1 MRYFDLHCDTLYRA
15 VNESKYLDSKDFELS
30 FNSARELFDT
40 WKQCTAIWIPDEFST
55 KEAQALFEIASAKL
69 TDDARRLLMP
79 INDFDA
85 EQSLIF
91 TVENAKLISDVNYI
105 AHLKSR
111 GVRMITLTWNAEN
124 NIGGGALAQGTGL
137 TPFGHKCIRELE
149 NHDIV
154 IDISHA
160 SDRLF
165 YDVAEASKKPFV
177 ASHSNSRTVCN
188 NMRNITDDQFSV
200 IVNRGGLVGLNF
212 HKNFLSEK
220 PEKSSLMDVL
230 RHAHYFLS
238 LGGENTLAIGS
249 DFDGADIP
257 DDLNSST
264 KIAILAETFIKSGIN
279 EQIVQKIMYDNAHN
293 FFSKF

>member
-69 TDDARRLLMP
+69 TDDARRLLVS

-149 NHDIV
+149 NQDIV

-188 NMRNITDDQFSV
+188 NMRNLTDDQFSV

-220 PEKSSLMDVL
+220 PDKSSLMDVL
-230 RHAHYFLS
+230 RHAHHFLS

-264 KIAILAETFIKSGIN
+264 KIAILA
-279 EQIVQKIMYDNAHN
+279 
-293 FFSKF
+293 

>member
-15 VNESKYLDSKDFELS
+15 VNESKYLDCEDYELS

-40 WKQCTAIWIPDEFST
+40 WKQCTAIWIPDELST
-55 KEAQALFEIASAKL
+55 KEAQVLFENASAKL
-69 TDDARRLLMP
+69 TDDARRLLVP

-91 TVENAKLISDVNYI
+91 TVENAKLISDANYI
-105 AHLKSR
+105 AHLKNR

-124 NIGGGALAQGTGL
+124 NIGGGVLAQGTGL
-137 TPFGHKCIRELE
+137 THFGYECIREFE
-149 NHDIV
+149 NQDIV

-188 NMRNITDDQFSV
+188 NMRNLTDEQFSV

-212 HKNFLSEK
+212 HKAFLSENSN
-220 PEKSSLMDVL
+220 KSSLTDVL
-230 RHAHYFLS
+230 RHAHHFLS

-249 DFDGADIP
+249 DFDGADMP
-257 DDLNSST
+257 DDLNSSD
-264 KIAILAETFIKSGIN
+264 KIAILAETFINSGIN